1 MQNLIFSIFP
11 NQNFVDLGLFQ
22 FGWERCTPAHSFGP
36 AARNHYLFHYILSGT
51 GTLMA
56 DDSKGV
62 TQTYSITSMQGF
74 MIFPNQITTYV
85 ADKQLP
91 WEYVWLEFD
100 GLRVKSLLD
109 TIGLS
114 LDKPVYHARNKSLRE
129 DMANEM
135 LYISRHKDESPFH
148 LIGHLYLFLDYLL
161 RSAADEQLEHGSKL
175 REFYI
180 HEALTYIEHNFQN
193 EITIED
199 IAKSYMD
206 VYDSRIISKAGTPFH
221 NIVETL
227 DGDMIH
233 GDMDEEITSGK
244 CLIAAAN
251 PDLMESYIEK
261 DDIVILGNRYE
272 SQLCAIEMGAKCIIV
287 CDGALV
293 SYTISRLAESRGCY
307 IIKTP
312 YDTFTASRLINQSI
326 PIRFFMKSEN
336 LITFG
341 LGEYLDD
348 IRDTMAKKRYRDFPI
363 LDWNENY
370 FGMISR
376 RSLLGARK
384 KKLILVDHNELT
396 QAVDGMEEAEIIE
409 IIDHHRI
416 GSIETMGPVFFRN
429 QPLGCTATIIY
440 QMYRESG
447 VELTEK
453 IAGLLCSAIL
463 SDTLI
468 YRSPTCTQCF

>member
-1 MQNLIFSIFP
+1 MQNWIFSIFP

-22 FGWERCTPAHSFGP
+22 FGWERCAPAHSFGP

-62 TQTYSITSMQGF
+62 TQTYSIKSMQGF

-85 ADKQLP
+85 ADRQLP

-114 LDKPVYHARNKSLRE
+114 LDKPVYHARNKNLRE

-199 IAKSYMD
+199 IAGVCGLNRTYFGKIFKEALGKTPQEFLLNYRMLKAAELLKLTSLSIGDIGLAVGYANQMHF
-206 VYDSRIISKAGTPFH
+206 SRAFKNNYGISPREWRYQNHVNNAAGS
-221 NIVETL
+221 
-227 DGDMIH
+227 
-233 GDMDEEITSGK
+233 DEE
-244 CLIAAAN
+244 
-251 PDLMESYIEK
+251 
-261 DDIVILGNRYE
+261 
-272 SQLCAIEMGAKCIIV
+272 
-287 CDGALV
+287 
-293 SYTISRLAESRGCY
+293 
-307 IIKTP
+307 
-312 YDTFTASRLINQSI
+312 
-326 PIRFFMKSEN
+326 
-336 LITFG
+336 
-341 LGEYLDD
+341 
-348 IRDTMAKKRYRDFPI
+348 
-363 LDWNENY
+363 
-370 FGMISR
+370 
-376 RSLLGARK
+376 
-384 KKLILVDHNELT
+384 HT
-396 QAVDGMEEAEIIE
+396 Q
-409 IIDHHRI
+409 
-416 GSIETMGPVFFRN
+416 
-429 QPLGCTATIIY
+429 
-440 QMYRESG
+440 
-447 VELTEK
+447 
-453 IAGLLCSAIL
+453 
-463 SDTLI
+463 
-468 YRSPTCTQCF
+468 

>member
-62 TQTYSITSMQGF
+62 TQTYSIKSMQGF

-199 IAKSYMD
+199 IAGVCGLNRTYFGKIFKEALGKTPQEFLLNYRMLKAAELLKLTSLSLGD
-206 VYDSRIISKAGTPFH
+206 VGLAVGYANQMHFSRAFKNNYGISPREWRYQNHINNTVDS
-221 NIVETL
+221 
-227 DGDMIH
+227 
-233 GDMDEEITSGK
+233 DEE
-244 CLIAAAN
+244 
-251 PDLMESYIEK
+251 
-261 DDIVILGNRYE
+261 
-272 SQLCAIEMGAKCIIV
+272 
-287 CDGALV
+287 
-293 SYTISRLAESRGCY
+293 
-307 IIKTP
+307 
-312 YDTFTASRLINQSI
+312 
-326 PIRFFMKSEN
+326 
-336 LITFG
+336 
-341 LGEYLDD
+341 
-348 IRDTMAKKRYRDFPI
+348 
-363 LDWNENY
+363 
-370 FGMISR
+370 
-376 RSLLGARK
+376 
-384 KKLILVDHNELT
+384 HT
-396 QAVDGMEEAEIIE
+396 Q
-409 IIDHHRI
+409 
-416 GSIETMGPVFFRN
+416 
-429 QPLGCTATIIY
+429 
-440 QMYRESG
+440 
-447 VELTEK
+447 
-453 IAGLLCSAIL
+453 
-463 SDTLI
+463 
-468 YRSPTCTQCF
+468 

>member
-1 MQNLIFSIFP
+1 MQNWIFSIFP

-22 FGWERCTPAHSFGP
+22 FGWERCAPAHSFGP

-62 TQTYSITSMQGF
+62 TQTYSIKSMQGF
-74 MIFPNQITTYV
+74 MIYPNQITTYV

-114 LDKPVYHARNKSLRE
+114 LDKPVYHARNKNLRE

-199 IAKSYMD
+199 IAGVCGLNRTY
-206 VYDSRIISKAGTPFH
+206 F
-221 NIVETL
+221 
-227 DGDMIH
+227 
-233 GDMDEEITSGK
+233 GK
-244 CLIAAAN
+244 IFKEA
-251 PDLMESYIEK
+251 
-261 DDIVILGNRYE
+261 LG
-272 SQLCAIEMGAKCIIV
+272 
-287 CDGALV
+287 
-293 SYTISRLAESRGCY
+293 
-307 IIKTP
+307 KTP
-312 YDTFTASRLINQSI
+312 QEFLLNYRMLKAAELLKLTSLSIGDVGLAVGYANQMHFSRAFKNNYGIS
-326 PIRFFMKSEN
+326 PREW
-336 LITFG
+336 
-341 LGEYLDD
+341 
-348 IRDTMAKKRYRDFPI
+348 RYQ
-363 LDWNENY
+363 NHVNNT
-370 FGMISR
+370 
-376 RSLLGARK
+376 
-384 KKLILVDHNELT
+384 VDSDEKHT
-396 QAVDGMEEAEIIE
+396 Q
-409 IIDHHRI
+409 
-416 GSIETMGPVFFRN
+416 
-429 QPLGCTATIIY
+429 
-440 QMYRESG
+440 
-447 VELTEK
+447 
-453 IAGLLCSAIL
+453 
-463 SDTLI
+463 
-468 YRSPTCTQCF
+468 

>member
-62 TQTYSITSMQGF
+62 TQTYSIKSMQGF

-114 LDKPVYHARNKSLRE
+114 LDKPVYHARNKNLRE

-199 IAKSYMD
+199 IAGVCGLNRTY
-206 VYDSRIISKAGTPFH
+206 F
-221 NIVETL
+221 
-227 DGDMIH
+227 
-233 GDMDEEITSGK
+233 GK
-244 CLIAAAN
+244 IFKEA
-251 PDLMESYIEK
+251 
-261 DDIVILGNRYE
+261 LG
-272 SQLCAIEMGAKCIIV
+272 
-287 CDGALV
+287 
-293 SYTISRLAESRGCY
+293 
-307 IIKTP
+307 KTP
-312 YDTFTASRLINQSI
+312 QEFLLNYRMLKAAELLKLTSLSIGDVGLAVGYANQMHFSRAFKNNYGIS
-326 PIRFFMKSEN
+326 PREW
-336 LITFG
+336 
-341 LGEYLDD
+341 
-348 IRDTMAKKRYRDFPI
+348 RYQ
-363 LDWNENY
+363 NHVSNT
-370 FGMISR
+370 
-376 RSLLGARK
+376 
-384 KKLILVDHNELT
+384 VDSDKEHT
-396 QAVDGMEEAEIIE
+396 Q
-409 IIDHHRI
+409 
-416 GSIETMGPVFFRN
+416 
-429 QPLGCTATIIY
+429 
-440 QMYRESG
+440 
-447 VELTEK
+447 
-453 IAGLLCSAIL
+453 
-463 SDTLI
+463 
-468 YRSPTCTQCF
+468 

>member
-1 MQNLIFSIFP
+1 MKFMIRCNIMQNLIFSIFP

-62 TQTYSITSMQGF
+62 TQTYSIKSMQGF

-199 IAKSYMD
+199 IAGVCGLNRTYFGKIFKEALGKTPQEFLLNYRMLKAAELLKLTSLSIGD
-206 VYDSRIISKAGTPFH
+206 VGLAVGYANQMHFSRAFKNNYGISPREWRYQNHINNTVDS
-221 NIVETL
+221 
-227 DGDMIH
+227 
-233 GDMDEEITSGK
+233 DEE
-244 CLIAAAN
+244 
-251 PDLMESYIEK
+251 
-261 DDIVILGNRYE
+261 
-272 SQLCAIEMGAKCIIV
+272 
-287 CDGALV
+287 
-293 SYTISRLAESRGCY
+293 
-307 IIKTP
+307 
-312 YDTFTASRLINQSI
+312 
-326 PIRFFMKSEN
+326 
-336 LITFG
+336 
-341 LGEYLDD
+341 
-348 IRDTMAKKRYRDFPI
+348 
-363 LDWNENY
+363 
-370 FGMISR
+370 
-376 RSLLGARK
+376 
-384 KKLILVDHNELT
+384 HT
-396 QAVDGMEEAEIIE
+396 Q
-409 IIDHHRI
+409 
-416 GSIETMGPVFFRN
+416 
-429 QPLGCTATIIY
+429 
-440 QMYRESG
+440 
-447 VELTEK
+447 
-453 IAGLLCSAIL
+453 
-463 SDTLI
+463 
-468 YRSPTCTQCF
+468 

>member
-1 MQNLIFSIFP
+1 MQNWIFSIFP

-22 FGWERCTPAHSFGP
+22 FGWERCAPAHSFGP

-62 TQTYSITSMQGF
+62 TQTYSIKSMRGF

-85 ADKQLP
+85 ADRQLP

-114 LDKPVYHARNKSLRE
+114 LDKPVYHARNKNLRE

-199 IAKSYMD
+199 IAGVCGLNRTYFGKIFKEALGKTPQEFLLNYRMLKAAELLKLTSLSIGDIGLAVGYANQMHFSRAFKNNYGISPREWRYQNH
-206 VYDSRIISKAGTPFH
+206 VNNTVDS
-221 NIVETL
+221 
-227 DGDMIH
+227 
-233 GDMDEEITSGK
+233 DEE
-244 CLIAAAN
+244 
-251 PDLMESYIEK
+251 
-261 DDIVILGNRYE
+261 
-272 SQLCAIEMGAKCIIV
+272 
-287 CDGALV
+287 
-293 SYTISRLAESRGCY
+293 
-307 IIKTP
+307 
-312 YDTFTASRLINQSI
+312 
-326 PIRFFMKSEN
+326 
-336 LITFG
+336 
-341 LGEYLDD
+341 
-348 IRDTMAKKRYRDFPI
+348 
-363 LDWNENY
+363 
-370 FGMISR
+370 
-376 RSLLGARK
+376 
-384 KKLILVDHNELT
+384 HT
-396 QAVDGMEEAEIIE
+396 Q
-409 IIDHHRI
+409 
-416 GSIETMGPVFFRN
+416 
-429 QPLGCTATIIY
+429 
-440 QMYRESG
+440 
-447 VELTEK
+447 
-453 IAGLLCSAIL
+453 
-463 SDTLI
+463 
-468 YRSPTCTQCF
+468 

>member
-1 MQNLIFSIFP
+1 MQNWIFSIFP

-22 FGWERCTPAHSFGP
+22 FGWERCAPAHSFGP

-62 TQTYSITSMQGF
+62 TQTYSIKSMQGF
-74 MIFPNQITTYV
+74 MIYPNQITTYV

-114 LDKPVYHARNKSLRE
+114 LDKPVYHARNKNLRE

-199 IAKSYMD
+199 IAG
-206 VYDSRIISKAGTPFH
+206 VCG
-221 NIVETL
+221 L
-227 DGDMIH
+227 
-233 GDMDEEITSGK
+233 
-244 CLIAAAN
+244 
-251 PDLMESYIEK
+251 
-261 DDIVILGNRYE
+261 NR
-272 SQLCAIEMGAKCIIV
+272 
-287 CDGALV
+287 
-293 SYTISRLAESRGCY
+293 T
-307 IIKTP
+307 
-312 YDTFTASRLINQSI
+312 
-326 PIRFFMKSEN
+326 
-336 LITFG
+336 
-341 LGEYLDD
+341 
-348 IRDTMAKKRYRDFPI
+348 
-363 LDWNENY
+363 Y
-370 FGMISR
+370 FGKIFKEALGITPQEFLLNYRMLKAAELLKLTSLSIGDVGLAVGYANQMHFSRAFKNNYGISPR
-376 RSLLGARK
+376 EWRYQNHVNNT
-384 KKLILVDHNELT
+384 VDSDEKHT
-396 QAVDGMEEAEIIE
+396 Q
-409 IIDHHRI
+409 
-416 GSIETMGPVFFRN
+416 
-429 QPLGCTATIIY
+429 
-440 QMYRESG
+440 
-447 VELTEK
+447 
-453 IAGLLCSAIL
+453 
-463 SDTLI
+463 
-468 YRSPTCTQCF
+468 

>member
-62 TQTYSITSMQGF
+62 TQTYSIKSMQGF

-135 LYISRHKDESPFH
+135 LYIARHKDESPFH

-199 IAKSYMD
+199 IAGVCGLNRTYFGKIFKEALGKTPQEFLLNYRMLKAAELLKLTSLSIGD
-206 VYDSRIISKAGTPFH
+206 VGLAVGYANQMHFSRAFKNNYGISPREWRYQNHINNTVDS
-221 NIVETL
+221 
-227 DGDMIH
+227 
-233 GDMDEEITSGK
+233 DEE
-244 CLIAAAN
+244 
-251 PDLMESYIEK
+251 
-261 DDIVILGNRYE
+261 
-272 SQLCAIEMGAKCIIV
+272 
-287 CDGALV
+287 
-293 SYTISRLAESRGCY
+293 
-307 IIKTP
+307 
-312 YDTFTASRLINQSI
+312 
-326 PIRFFMKSEN
+326 
-336 LITFG
+336 
-341 LGEYLDD
+341 
-348 IRDTMAKKRYRDFPI
+348 
-363 LDWNENY
+363 
-370 FGMISR
+370 
-376 RSLLGARK
+376 
-384 KKLILVDHNELT
+384 HT
-396 QAVDGMEEAEIIE
+396 Q
-409 IIDHHRI
+409 
-416 GSIETMGPVFFRN
+416 
-429 QPLGCTATIIY
+429 
-440 QMYRESG
+440 
-447 VELTEK
+447 
-453 IAGLLCSAIL
+453 
-463 SDTLI
+463 
-468 YRSPTCTQCF
+468 

>member
-62 TQTYSITSMQGF
+62 TQTYSIKSMQGF

-161 RSAADEQLEHGSKL
+161 RSAADEQLEHSSKL

-199 IAKSYMD
+199 IAGVCGLNRTYFGKIFKEALGKTPQEFLLNYRMLKAAELLKLTSLSIGD
-206 VYDSRIISKAGTPFH
+206 VGLAVGYANQMHFSRAFKNNYGISPREWRYQNHINNTVDS
-221 NIVETL
+221 
-227 DGDMIH
+227 
-233 GDMDEEITSGK
+233 DEE
-244 CLIAAAN
+244 
-251 PDLMESYIEK
+251 
-261 DDIVILGNRYE
+261 
-272 SQLCAIEMGAKCIIV
+272 
-287 CDGALV
+287 
-293 SYTISRLAESRGCY
+293 
-307 IIKTP
+307 
-312 YDTFTASRLINQSI
+312 
-326 PIRFFMKSEN
+326 
-336 LITFG
+336 
-341 LGEYLDD
+341 
-348 IRDTMAKKRYRDFPI
+348 
-363 LDWNENY
+363 
-370 FGMISR
+370 
-376 RSLLGARK
+376 
-384 KKLILVDHNELT
+384 HT
-396 QAVDGMEEAEIIE
+396 Q
-409 IIDHHRI
+409 
-416 GSIETMGPVFFRN
+416 
-429 QPLGCTATIIY
+429 
-440 QMYRESG
+440 
-447 VELTEK
+447 
-453 IAGLLCSAIL
+453 
-463 SDTLI
+463 
-468 YRSPTCTQCF
+468 

>member
-22 FGWERCTPAHSFGP
+22 FGWERCAPAHSFGP

-62 TQTYSITSMQGF
+62 TQTYSIKSMQGF

-85 ADKQLP
+85 ADRQLP

-114 LDKPVYHARNKSLRE
+114 LDKPVYHARNKNLRE

-199 IAKSYMD
+199 IAGVCGLNRTYLGKIFKEALGKTPQEFLLNYRMLKAAELLKLTSLSIGDIGLAVGYANQMHFSRAFKNNYGISPREWRYQNH
-206 VYDSRIISKAGTPFH
+206 VNNTVDS
-221 NIVETL
+221 
-227 DGDMIH
+227 
-233 GDMDEEITSGK
+233 DEE
-244 CLIAAAN
+244 
-251 PDLMESYIEK
+251 
-261 DDIVILGNRYE
+261 
-272 SQLCAIEMGAKCIIV
+272 
-287 CDGALV
+287 
-293 SYTISRLAESRGCY
+293 
-307 IIKTP
+307 
-312 YDTFTASRLINQSI
+312 
-326 PIRFFMKSEN
+326 
-336 LITFG
+336 
-341 LGEYLDD
+341 
-348 IRDTMAKKRYRDFPI
+348 
-363 LDWNENY
+363 
-370 FGMISR
+370 
-376 RSLLGARK
+376 
-384 KKLILVDHNELT
+384 HT
-396 QAVDGMEEAEIIE
+396 Q
-409 IIDHHRI
+409 
-416 GSIETMGPVFFRN
+416 
-429 QPLGCTATIIY
+429 
-440 QMYRESG
+440 
-447 VELTEK
+447 
-453 IAGLLCSAIL
+453 
-463 SDTLI
+463 
-468 YRSPTCTQCF
+468 

>member
-22 FGWERCTPAHSFGP
+22 FGWERCAPAHSFGP

-62 TQTYSITSMQGF
+62 TQTYSIKSMQGF

-199 IAKSYMD
+199 IAGVCGLNRTY
-206 VYDSRIISKAGTPFH
+206 F
-221 NIVETL
+221 
-227 DGDMIH
+227 
-233 GDMDEEITSGK
+233 GK
-244 CLIAAAN
+244 IFKEA
-251 PDLMESYIEK
+251 
-261 DDIVILGNRYE
+261 LG
-272 SQLCAIEMGAKCIIV
+272 
-287 CDGALV
+287 
-293 SYTISRLAESRGCY
+293 
-307 IIKTP
+307 KTP
-312 YDTFTASRLINQSI
+312 QEFLLNYRMLKAAELLKLTGLSIGDVGLAVGYANQMHFSRAFKNNYGIS
-326 PIRFFMKSEN
+326 PREW
-336 LITFG
+336 
-341 LGEYLDD
+341 
-348 IRDTMAKKRYRDFPI
+348 RYQ
-363 LDWNENY
+363 NHVNNT
-370 FGMISR
+370 
-376 RSLLGARK
+376 
-384 KKLILVDHNELT
+384 VDSDKEHT
-396 QAVDGMEEAEIIE
+396 Q
-409 IIDHHRI
+409 
-416 GSIETMGPVFFRN
+416 
-429 QPLGCTATIIY
+429 
-440 QMYRESG
+440 
-447 VELTEK
+447 
-453 IAGLLCSAIL
+453 
-463 SDTLI
+463 
-468 YRSPTCTQCF
+468 